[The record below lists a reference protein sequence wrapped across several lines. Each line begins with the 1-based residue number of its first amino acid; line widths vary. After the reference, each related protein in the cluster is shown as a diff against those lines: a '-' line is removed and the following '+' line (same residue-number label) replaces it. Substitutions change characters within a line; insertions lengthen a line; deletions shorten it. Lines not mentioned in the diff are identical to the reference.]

1 MWISPLQTCLGPDAV
16 PLGVVVS
23 LFPAF
28 TVLIFSSQSMILTK
42 VLSRGLVLSLN
53 KHVFPVFTNC
63 LCWGFSFI

>member
-28 TVLIFSSQSMILTK
+28 TVFIFSSQSMILTK
-42 VLSRGLVLSLN
+42 FLSRGACVIF
-53 KHVFPVFTNC
+53 K
-63 LCWGFSFI
+63 